1 MAMEREDK
9 AEPINGKE
17 KKKGEE
23 NKDEELTEEDRGL
36 KENLDLLVER
46 IVEENAKADV
56 QKAALDT
63 VREEIRTSTSTMT
76 SVPKPLKFLKAHF
89 LTLKECYE
97 KMIDG
102 ENKRFLA
109 DVISV
114 LAMAYHT
121 DHLESLRLSK
131 IVPHIDEGNY
141 QRTCLYLL
149 GCASYLQEP
158 EDKLTLQVAYD
169 GYLKVNKL
177 PDAMRVALKLNNM
190 DLIVKT
196 FNHAASLNERKQL
209 AYMMSRQ
216 NVPLD
221 LEDGPAAIN
230 DESEREII
238 MEILGNARINEQFL
252 MVARDLDVMEAKT
265 PEDIYKSHLI
275 EGRVP
280 TSTTVSSARQNLAS
294 SFVNAFVN
302 AGFGHDKL
310 LTETSEDR

>member
-1 MAMEREDK
+1 MAMEREEK

-121 DHLESLRLSK
+121 DHLESLR
-131 IVPHIDEGNY
+131 
-141 QRTCLYLL
+141 
-149 GCASYLQEP
+149 
-158 EDKLTLQVAYD
+158 
-169 GYLKVNKL
+169 
-177 PDAMRVALKLNNM
+177 
-190 DLIVKT
+190 
-196 FNHAASLNERKQL
+196 
-209 AYMMSRQ
+209 
-216 NVPLD
+216 
-221 LEDGPAAIN
+221 
-230 DESEREII
+230 
-238 MEILGNARINEQFL
+238 
-252 MVARDLDVMEAKT
+252 
-265 PEDIYKSHLI
+265 
-275 EGRVP
+275 
-280 TSTTVSSARQNLAS
+280 
-294 SFVNAFVN
+294 
-302 AGFGHDKL
+302 
-310 LTETSEDR
+310 